1 MKQKSD
7 NEKIMEAKVDEIE
20 EKLYTIIEDQRKKM
34 DHEMLDIQLVE
45 QQLSQLK
52 EAHEKE
58 NTILCSNFEDQVR
71 AKNQE
76 ICDLQQQL
84 TQVNEKH
91 KREAANI
98 CSNFEDRVNAKHQE
112 IENHEK
118 ENTILCSNFEDQIRA
133 KNLEI
138 RDLQHQLTQVNET
151 HRREAANVCSKFE
164 DQINAKH
171 QEIVDLQHQLVSK
184 DEEFEVMM
192 KNESQ
197 NDINNLEQYWQQQL
211 IEVKEQFEH
220 ARADFSAKYVDMEH
234 QYEQK
239 VGTMERELV
248 DKNVQMEHITHQLTE
263 LRSCHKTSEH
273 QWKQEYV
280 ELKQALEETLD
291 QIQVQKQENY
301 ALVNNAAQYQQVIHD
316 MIPLLFS
323 PEELVDIPEP
333 KTEYFLHSPQ
343 LLLISLQH
351 LRTTCSSTTAAVAA
365 AAANFNSNLNSHTSA
380 GVTLEGDVSALIEE
394 IRSNNNAWQSKLD
407 AHTAEIS
414 RKIEDSRVVKHQ
426 LIKEESAVVSS
437 TTQTTAAGYEEKLK
451 VLHSLLLN

>member
-7 NEKIMEAKVDEIE
+7 NEKIMETKVDEIE

-52 EAHEKE
+52 ETHEKE

-71 AKNQE
+71 AKNLE
-76 ICDLQQQL
+76 IRDFQQQL
-84 TQVNEKH
+84 TQVK
-91 KREAANI
+91 
-98 CSNFEDRVNAKHQE
+98 
-112 IENHEK
+112 
-118 ENTILCSNFEDQIRA
+118 
-133 KNLEI
+133 
-138 RDLQHQLTQVNET
+138 ET
-151 HRREAANVCSKFE
+151 HKREAANVCSKFE
-164 DQINAKH
+164 DQINAKQ
-171 QEIVDLQHQLVSK
+171 QEIIDLQHQLVSK
-184 DEEFEVMM
+184 DKEFEVVM

-234 QYEQK
+234 HYEQK

-248 DKNVQMEHITHQLTE
+248 DQNAQIEHVTQQLME
-263 LRSCHKTSEH
+263 LRSSHKTSEH
-273 QWKQEYV
+273 QWKQECA
-280 ELKQALEETLD
+280 ELKQALEETLE
-291 QIQVQKQENY
+291 QTQVQKQENY

-365 AAANFNSNLNSHTSA
+365 AAANFNSNLNSHTSS
-380 GVTLEGDVSALIEE
+380 GITLEGDVSALIEE

-426 LIKEESAVVSS
+426 LVEEESAVVSS
-437 TTQTTAAGYEEKLK
+437 TTQTTAAEYEEKLK
-451 VLHSLLLN
+451 VLHSLSLNWIHLSFIQFSYL